1 MFGVERFHQYLWGR
15 RCEAVTD
22 HKPLLGLL
30 GPDKAVAV
38 QASPQVVRWALKL
51 AASSYRLVYHP
62 GKDLAP
68 AGALSRLALP
78 EVPAA
83 VPEPAEVFM
92 LEHTYPEVLSRSA
105 VSQAT
110 SRDPVLSQVVKAVSR
125 GDELAEWTVVI
136 PQSLRSRFLQLLHV
150 GHLGVEKTKIVARS
164 HVWWPGLN
172 QDNARMVKSCQ
183 VCPENQR
190 APRHVDITAWPF
202 PEKPWSR
209 LHVDFGGLFK
219 GHYFLVVVDA
229 FSKWVEVLPV
239 TTPSAGAPLRV
250 TAIFAAQGLPDVIV
264 SDNDPAFASE
274 EYLAWLTKNGI
285 RRMMVPPYH
294 PASKGAAERVA
305 QTVKDK
311 PKKSKGVDF
320 RTQVARFL
328 FQYRT
333 TPHDVTGRAPCEL
346 LLGRMVK
353 TPLDI
358 LHPDLRSTAL
368 LKQLKK
374 KLAADRACRPG
385 PLPVSGAPF
394 FARNLRPGPPWSAGH
409 VVSPASASTLLVRM
423 SDGTTWHRHA
433 DHVRPRLATSAAAP
447 SGSQQAGEPS
457 AVTDASTAP
466 GAGATRTTV
475 TPPAS
480 PETPAMRAD
489 SAIATQSAPDA
500 TTPATPAL
508 RRSGR
513 YRRPP
518 DRYSP
523 D

>member
-150 GHLGVEKTKIVARS
+150 GHLGVEKTKI
-164 HVWWPGLN
+164 
-172 QDNARMVKSCQ
+172 SCQ

-229 FSKWVEVLPV
+229 FSKWVEPV
-239 TTPSAGAPLRV
+239 HRHFS
-250 TAIFAAQGLPDVIV
+250 F
-264 SDNDPAFASE
+264 
-274 EYLAWLTKNGI
+274 
-285 RRMMVPPYH
+285 
-294 PASKGAAERVA
+294 
-305 QTVKDK
+305 
-311 PKKSKGVDF
+311 
-320 RTQVARFL
+320 
-328 FQYRT
+328 
-333 TPHDVTGRAPCEL
+333 
-346 LLGRMVK
+346 
-353 TPLDI
+353 
-358 LHPDLRSTAL
+358 
-368 LKQLKK
+368 
-374 KLAADRACRPG
+374 ACRTG
-385 PLPVSGAPF
+385 P
-394 FARNLRPGPPWSAGH
+394 R
-409 VVSPASASTLLVRM
+409 
-423 SDGTTWHRHA
+423 GTGMLT
-433 DHVRPRLATSAAAP
+433 
-447 SGSQQAGEPS
+447 
-457 AVTDASTAP
+457 
-466 GAGATRTTV
+466 
-475 TPPAS
+475 
-480 PETPAMRAD
+480 M
-489 SAIATQSAPDA
+489 
-500 TTPATPAL
+500 
-508 RRSGR
+508 
-513 YRRPP
+513 
-518 DRYSP
+518 
-523 D
+523 